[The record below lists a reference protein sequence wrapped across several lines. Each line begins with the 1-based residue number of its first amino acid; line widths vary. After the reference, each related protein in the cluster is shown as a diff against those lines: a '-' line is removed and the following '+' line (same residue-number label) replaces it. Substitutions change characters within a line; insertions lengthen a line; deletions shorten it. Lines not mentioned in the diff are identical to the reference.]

1 MRTIVWS
8 LFAIVALLWT
18 GAAWLSH
25 HVVELSVAWSQA
37 GDAPSAAEMLAHW
50 QIPPW
55 VTQVVGVQQLH
66 HLFDML
72 ASGLQLLQDLS
83 PFFADM
89 LGWLIPVI
97 WFTWFVGMV
106 LLLVPTLVLH
116 AVLRPSRTPGPP
128 PTGRGP
134 GPGPS
139 AVPSR

>member
-37 GDAPSAAEMLAHW
+37 GDAPSAAEMLARW

-66 HLFDML
+66 HLFDMF

-97 WFTWFVGMV
+97 WFTWFVGVV

-116 AVLRPSRTPGPP
+116 ALLKPTRKA
-128 PTGRGP
+128 PTGRPRLGP
-134 GPGPS
+134 T
-139 AVPSR
+139 AVPSP